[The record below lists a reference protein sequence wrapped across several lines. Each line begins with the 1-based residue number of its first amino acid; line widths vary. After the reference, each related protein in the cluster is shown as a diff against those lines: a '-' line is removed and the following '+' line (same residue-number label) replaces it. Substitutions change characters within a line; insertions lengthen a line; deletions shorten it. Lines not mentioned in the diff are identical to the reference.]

1 MNSEKNEV
9 EVVAQ
14 NQLVITKSFIGQAD
28 DLALDHESFNERYIV
43 AGRLALYDLLAKIY
57 ELAENLDKLIDKESQ
72 LDLMRKNLFTKYGIR
87 TQENTSD
94 LAVLVRYITHA
105 ERKNAHVY
113 TKAIETARQLK
124 IKPENF
130 VEFIQDNGG
139 IERVRGLESN
149 SDQIDLSKE
158 LDEEKVELTWKL
170 LGARSE
176 IPLASFDAPKEFKN
190 IYNKNCS
197 LEFVICVQ
205 DCHQQY
211 HVVGKLPAVTELE
224 TYLVKYL
231 SKYLC
236 EDVDV
241 ARQGINKFVIEAEKK
256 RAVREAVDQAK
267 REMRK
272 EMAAADNS

>member
-43 AGRLALYDLLAKIY
+43 AGRFALYDLLAKIY

-158 LDEEKVELTWKL
+158 LDEEKIELTWKL

-190 IYNKNCS
+190 IYNKNGS
-197 LEFVICVQ
+197 LEFVICMQV
-205 DCHQQY
+205 CHQQY

-236 EDVDV
+236 EDIDV
-241 ARQGINKFVIEAEKK
+241 ARQGIKKFVIEAEKSELFVK
-256 RAVREAVDQAK
+256 LWIRTSERYEK
-267 REMRK
+267 K
-272 EMAAADNS
+272 